1 MKKANGKIIPFPR
14 LKERLIEKGMNALHN
29 KQFEQA
35 LDLFLEARSWNSN
48 HPDIEIGI
56 ALCLMELGEYQ
67 EAKQICKKMLHE
79 AKGNYFEILQMYLT
93 ILVQLGQYDE
103 VKTTIEA
110 VLEENKLPAAHAE
123 QFYKLLHFSRR
134 MSEEQISPEPND
146 DDLFSRLDKQISY
159 IHSIKNNNN
168 VKKNLHTIEEML
180 QSKTVHPVVKTM
192 LLQILRD
199 HEIARIMTVEKFG
212 ETTAVNPIH
221 LQDLLEMTFAK
232 KVLNLL
238 DDFLGNENPT
248 LFEAVKDIWIRHLY
262 VMYPF
267 HPKPE
272 NANIWAAAL
281 HYVGYEIFGI
291 VIKLTEV
298 ERIYNIKSA
307 EFISVC
313 DKIRQIEEI
322 SNIRW

>member
-1 MKKANGKIIPFPR
+1 
-14 LKERLIEKGMNALHN
+14 
-29 KQFEQA
+29 
-35 LDLFLEARSWNSN
+35 
-48 HPDIEIGI
+48 
-56 ALCLMELGEYQ
+56 
-67 EAKQICKKMLHE
+67 
-79 AKGNYFEILQMYLT
+79 
-93 ILVQLGQYDE
+93 
-103 VKTTIEA
+103 
-110 VLEENKLPAAHAE
+110 
-123 QFYKLLHFSRR
+123 
-134 MSEEQISPEPND
+134 
-146 DDLFSRLDKQISY
+146 
-159 IHSIKNNNN
+159 
-168 VKKNLHTIEEML
+168 ML

-212 ETTAVNPIH
+212 NYRCKSYPSSRFIRNDVCQKSA
-221 LQDLLEMTFAK
+221 QSFGR
-232 KVLNLL
+232 
-238 DDFLGNENPT
+238 FLGNENPT